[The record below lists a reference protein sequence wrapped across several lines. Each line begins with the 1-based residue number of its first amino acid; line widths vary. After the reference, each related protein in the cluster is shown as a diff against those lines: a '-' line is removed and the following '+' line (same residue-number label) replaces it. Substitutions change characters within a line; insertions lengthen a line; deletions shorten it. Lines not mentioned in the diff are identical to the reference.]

1 VIGTI
6 AEMGPSDSIATDGR
20 ANLNPSP
27 VAQAGGFRRVL
38 SLWDLIF
45 FGIAFVTPT
54 APYAMF
60 GIATLKSHGHLPL
73 VYLIAMVAMS
83 FTAIAYGRMAAAF
96 PESGSTYA
104 YATRSFNPTI
114 GYFAGW
120 GMILDYILIPM
131 LSVIF
136 LGLTAQKLVPQVP
149 YTVWVFLSAGA
160 ITAINLCGIEMA
172 ARANTVMNA
181 LMGASLVWFILMA
194 VRALL
199 NGVGAG
205 SLISLSPFYNPE
217 TYSFPA
223 IMGATSVAVFSFLG
237 FDGVST
243 LSEDAKDP
251 QRDIWRATVLVCFI
265 CGGLFVLQSYLA
277 QMVWPDYTTFEP
289 VETAFMDVSRRV
301 GGAALFY
308 FISFIL
314 VVAGVSSAV
323 TGQTSASRLLYGMGR
338 DRLLPYR
345 VFGYIHPKLGTPV
358 YSILLMGGIQLLGA
372 LYLDFEK
379 AAEMVNF
386 GAFIGFMVV
395 NLSVVQLYFIRHKQR
410 TGLRFLYNL
419 VGPVLGCGFCFYIW
433 LNLSSFSMR
442 VGTLWMVAGFLYLVL
457 LTRGLTRN
465 LVELKW

>member
-1 VIGTI
+1 
-6 AEMGPSDSIATDGR
+6 
-20 ANLNPSP
+20 
-27 VAQAGGFRRVL
+27 
-38 SLWDLIF
+38 
-45 FGIAFVTPT
+45 
-54 APYAMF
+54 MF
-60 GIATLKSHGHLPL
+60 GIATLKSRGHLPL

-83 FTAIAYGRMAAAF
+83 FTAIAYGRMAAAY
-96 PESGSTYA
+96 PDSGSTYA

-149 YTVWVFLSAGA
+149 YAVWVFFSAFG

-172 ARANTVMNA
+172 ARANTVMNT

-199 NGVGAG
+199 NGIGTG
-205 SLISLSPFYNPE
+205 SLVSLSPFYNPQ

-277 QMVWPDYTTFEP
+277 QMVWPDYTTFTP
-289 VETAFMDVSRRV
+289 VETAFMDISRRV
-301 GGAALFY
+301 GGVALFY
-308 FISFIL
+308 FVSFIL
-314 VVAGVSSAV
+314 LVAGVSSAV

-345 VFGYIHPKLGTPV
+345 IFGYIHPRLGTPV

-395 NLSVVQLYFIRHKQR
+395 NLSVVRHYFILHQQR
-410 TGLRFLYNL
+410 SGLGFLYNL
-419 VGPVLGCGFCFYIW
+419 VAPVLGCGFCFYIW
-433 LNLSSFSMR
+433 LNLSHFSLR
-442 VGTLWMVAGFLYLVL
+442 VGALWMVAGLLYLIV
-457 LTRGLTRN
+457 LTRGFTRK
-465 LVELKW
+465 LIELKW

>member
-1 VIGTI
+1 
-6 AEMGPSDSIATDGR
+6 
-20 ANLNPSP
+20 
-27 VAQAGGFRRVL
+27 
-38 SLWDLIF
+38 
-45 FGIAFVTPT
+45 
-54 APYAMF
+54 MF
-60 GIATLKSHGHLPL
+60 GIATLKSRGHLPL

-96 PESGSTYA
+96 PDSGSTYA

-149 YTVWVFLSAGA
+149 YAVWVFLSAFG

-172 ARANTVMNA
+172 ARANTVMNT

-205 SLISLSPFYNPE
+205 SLVSLSPFYNPE

-277 QMVWPDYTTFEP
+277 QMVWPDYTTFAP
-289 VETAFMDVSRRV
+289 VETAFMDISRRV
-301 GGAALFY
+301 GGVALFY

-314 VVAGVSSAV
+314 LVAGVSSAV

-345 VFGYIHPKLGTPV
+345 IFGYIHPRLGTPV

-395 NLSVVQLYFIRHKQR
+395 NLSVVRHYFILHQQR
-410 TGLRFLYNL
+410 SGLGFFYNF
-419 VGPVLGCGFCFYIW
+419 VAPVLGCGFCFYIW
-433 LNLSSFSMR
+433 LNLSHFSLR
-442 VGTLWMVAGFLYLVL
+442 VGTLWMVAGLLYLIV
-457 LTRGLTRN
+457 LTRGFTRK
-465 LVELKW
+465 LIELKW